1 MHISNFSFSIK
12 DLYANIKNLYIQ
24 KWGRCCGPC
33 LLPHNVVCIVGCFD
47 VAARQ
52 DFAGVLVNVDC
63 IPCNGKVLHSVGCNA
78 EISSV
83 FVFAVLFQTPVIR
96 LMFSVACASIN
107 VVKRPAN
114 TSVCAENPIA
124 APFGVSVDNHSV
136 YLLKALLCS
145 QSVYLIAII

>member
-12 DLYANIKNLYIQ
+12 DLYANIKNLYTQ

-33 LLPHNVVCIVGCFD
+33 VLPYNVVGMCSCFD

-63 IPCNGKVLHSVGCNA
+63 IPCNGKVLHSVGCNT
-78 EISSV
+78 EIFSI
-83 FVFAVLFQTPVIR
+83 FVFAVLFQTPVVR
-96 LMFSVACASIN
+96 LMFSIACASIN

-114 TSVCAENPIA
+114 TAVCAGNLILSA
-124 APFGVSVDNHSV
+124 FGFSIDKHSM
-136 YLLKALLCS
+136 YLHK
-145 QSVYLIAII
+145 V